1 MPTPQPKTSTRPR
14 IKAGNTI
21 TNQSPNIRRG
31 NKKKQITNQPVKT
44 KTITNPKG
52 AGAPLGN
59 DNPFKG
65 KLWKAAI
72 NNALEIRGRGE
83 RMGALVKIAD
93 KLISL
98 SLLGSMPAIRE
109 LGDRLDGKPAQML
122 IGDPEN
128 PLQFNDQTQLTNS
141 ARVTRLMQVLALQD
155 PNDAKSAFAAL
166 KAKARP
172 KIAKKK

>member
-1 MPTPQPKTSTRPR
+1 MPPQAQSKTSTRPKIVR
-14 IKAGNTI
+14 PVVVPNKNKKANLR
-21 TNQSPNIRRG
+21 NQSVRE
-31 NKKKQITNQPVKT
+31 

-59 DNPFKG
+59 NNPFKG
-65 KLWKAAI
+65 KLWRVAI
-72 NNALEIRGRGE
+72 NNALEIRGRGA
-83 RMGALVKIAD
+83 RMDALVKIAD

-128 PLQFNDQTQLTNS
+128 PLQFNDQTQLTNDT
-141 ARVTRLMQVLALQD
+141 RVTRLMQILALGSVGGKGK
-155 PNDAKSAFAAL
+155 AILAAL
-166 KAKARP
+166 RPPLKARP
-172 KIAKKK
+172 HIGKKK